1 MVAKKLLSTVFA
13 AFVVAACHSSVSAGA
28 GTTSTTAAKE
38 TVDPGAIEQLTLE
51 ATQARCARAYSCG
64 EIREKGGRWVDY
76 GSCMSAMRR
85 EVRDDLIGRQCK
97 EGFDP
102 DAAASCIHALQD
114 ARCEDARDL
123 RSTRACESALRC
135 R

>member
-1 MVAKKLLSTVFA
+1 MLAKKLLATAFA

-28 GTTSTTAAKE
+28 GATSTTAAKQ
-38 TVDPGAIEQLTLE
+38 TVDPGSIEQLTLE

-64 EIREKGGRWVDY
+64 EIRENGRWADY
-76 GSCMSAMRR
+76 GACMSATRR
-85 EVRDDLIGRQCK
+85 AVRDDLIGRECK
-97 EGFDP
+97 DGFDP

-114 ARCEDARDL
+114 ARCEDGRDL
-123 RSTRACESALRC
+123 RSTRACETALRC